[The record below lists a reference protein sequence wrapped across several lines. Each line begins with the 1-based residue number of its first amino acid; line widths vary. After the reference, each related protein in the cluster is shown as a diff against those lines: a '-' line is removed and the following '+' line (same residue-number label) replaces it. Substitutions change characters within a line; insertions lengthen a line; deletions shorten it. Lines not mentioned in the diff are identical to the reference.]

1 MKMVGLFKRGATAM
15 AASLV
20 AFSVEVSADT
30 AEQLAICKSELKAM
44 YGEGTRVR
52 MYGTKSYRGVETLKL
67 KVTPKGD
74 SPMTLQCSS
83 DNESGDR
90 VVLKDLLS
98 LHSASY
104 LSSVSAKMDP
114 KRAPKIPK

>member
-1 MKMVGLFKRGATAM
+1 MKMVGLLKRVATM
-15 AASLV
+15 MSVLFV

-67 KVTPKGD
+67 KVTPAGD
-74 SPMTLQCSS
+74 SSMTLRCSS
-83 DNESGDR
+83 DNESEES
-90 VVLKDLLS
+90 VVLKDKNGDTLIS
-98 LHSASY
+98 
-104 LSSVSAKMDP
+104 
-114 KRAPKIPK
+114 